1 MLNRLL
7 IVTIVGGLLPLGG
20 ELWWLLELFS
30 HFRLQ
35 YVALALLLLLVA
47 IRGRRYRLAL
57 LLAATAGI
65 NLWPV
70 WPYLSSARPPLTGGS
85 FTLLNLNV
93 KASNPER
100 ERILALLSAADA
112 DIVTLI
118 ELSPQLAELLP
129 TLASRYPYQIT
140 EPGAGNFGLGVLS
153 RYPLLAANAFKLGP
167 TTAIEAGVAL
177 PAGELRLIAVHP
189 VPPISATMAATRNQ
203 QLGQLAVR
211 ARQADEPLLICGDFN
226 LSPYSPYFQR
236 FLTESATTDTRR
248 GLGIGFSWPTFLP
261 LLGIP
266 IDHCFTRGALVAT
279 EVERM
284 DPIGSDHYPVRLTL
298 RWLDNQ

>member
-7 IVTIVGGLLPLGG
+7 IVTIFGGLIPIGG
-20 ELWWLLELFS
+20 ELWWVLELFS

-47 IRGRRYRLAL
+47 IRGRRYRLAG
-57 LLAATAGI
+57 LLAVTAGI

-70 WPYLSSARPPLTGGS
+70 LPYLPSAKPSLTGES
-85 FTLLNLNV
+85 FTMLNLNV
-93 KASNPER
+93 NASNPER
-100 ERILALLSAADA
+100 ERILSLLSAAEA
-112 DIVTLI
+112 DIITLI
-118 ELSPQLAELLP
+118 ELSPELAALLP
-129 TLASRYPYQIT
+129 TLASRYPYQVI
-140 EPGAGNFGLGVLS
+140 EPAVGNFGLGVLS
-153 RYPLLAANAFKLGP
+153 RFPLLRPDAFELGP
-167 TTAIEAGVAL
+167 TTAIEAAVAL
-177 PAGELRLIAVHP
+177 PEGELRLIAVHP

-203 QLGQLAVR
+203 QLGQLAAR

-236 FLTESATTDTRR
+236 FLTDSATSDTRR

-279 EVERM
+279 SVERM